1 VKVIPVIDL
10 KDGVVVRGVA
20 GRRELYR
27 PVESLLDCEAT
38 PRSVADAFVRHF
50 EFDVVYVADLDAIA
64 GSEPNWEAYDAIATA
79 GLRLIV
85 DAGTNSIDGV
95 TRFIDNSLAISWCRG
110 VVVGLESL
118 QSERD
123 LVGVRDAIGTK
134 RAVFSLDLKN
144 GKPLTDL
151 PAWRESEPIQLV
163 DAAVNAGFARL
174 IVLDLA
180 SVGGGQGVS
189 VRSLCASVRS
199 RHPQLE
205 LTSGGGVRGVS
216 DIEELAA
223 AGCDAALVASALHN
237 GQLSS
242 VDISGYRNSSRS
254 G

>member
-27 PVESLLDCEAT
+27 PIQSLLDCEAT

-50 EFDVVYVADLDAIA
+50 KFDVVYIADLDAIS

-79 GLRLIV
+79 GLRLII
-85 DAGTNSIDGV
+85 DAGINSVDSV
-95 TRFIDNSLAISWCRG
+95 TRFMDRSLATGWCRG
-110 VVVGLESL
+110 VIVGLESL
-118 QSERD
+118 QSERE
-123 LVGVRDAIGTK
+123 LVGIRDAIGTE

-144 GKPLTDL
+144 GKPLTNL
-151 PAWRESEPIQLV
+151 PSWRESEPIQLV
-163 DAAVNAGFARL
+163 DAAVNAGFERL

-180 SVGGGQGVS
+180 SVGGGKGVS
-189 VRSLCASVRS
+189 VRSLCALVRS

-237 GQLSS
+237 GQLSA
-242 VDISGYRNSSRS
+242 VDILGYKNCSRT